1 MATRTNHGM
10 RASQL
15 ACVLGMAVWGQTAM
29 AAEDAAGKD
38 PGLVILR
45 TVHPRTA
52 YRQIPKEDMPVHTE
66 ATTFP
71 LRTFGAHM
79 DVLAGAEL
87 VDGQA
92 LDERGS
98 AGVGLKVQAATGTF
112 GTMLVPQG
120 SSASAAGATP
130 VGMGASIGGAVGGA
144 TAGIGG
150 TVQNAMSGL
159 MGAINTATG
168 GGGGP

>member
-15 ACVLGMAVWGQTAM
+15 ACVVGMAVWGQTAM

-52 YRQIPKEDMPVHTE
+52 YRQISKEDMPVHTV

-71 LRTFGAHM
+71 LRTFGAHL

-120 SSASAAGATP
+120 GSASAAGATP

-159 MGAINTATG
+159 MGAINTVTG

>member
-15 ACVLGMAVWGQTAM
+15 ACVVGMAVWGQTAM

-52 YRQIPKEDMPVHTE
+52 YRQISKEKMPVHTE

-120 SSASAAGATP
+120 GSASAAGATP

-159 MGAINTATG
+159 MGAINTVTG

>member
-52 YRQIPKEDMPVHTE
+52 YRQISNEDMPVHTE

-112 GTMLVPQG
+112 GTMLVPPG
-120 SSASAAGATP
+120 GSASAAGATP

-159 MGAINTATG
+159 MGAINTVTG

>member
-15 ACVLGMAVWGQTAM
+15 ACVVGMAVWGQTAM

-52 YRQIPKEDMPVHTE
+52 YRQISKEEMPVHTE

-120 SSASAAGATP
+120 GSASAAGATP

-159 MGAINTATG
+159 MGAINTVTG